1 MESTADQL
9 VVILGQTASGK
20 SQLGLEIA
28 QAYNGEIIAA
38 DSRTIYRGMDIGTA
52 KPSAA
57 DQAVVMHYGLDLV
70 TPDETFSAAAFKHYA
85 ENVVKDI
92 WVQHKLPI
100 IVGGSGLYIDGLVYD
115 FSFQDTADPQL
126 RSELEELDLDALAQ
140 RAEALGI
147 EPDHVNFLNKRHLV
161 RAIERGGKVGGRRP
175 NLPPNILL
183 IGLRIQKEV
192 LDQRIAE
199 RVNTMFANGLIEEVQ
214 SLIKQYGVDAP
225 GLLAPGYKAVIQH
238 LNGDISLAE
247 AKEIFIRND
256 RRLAKRQQT
265 WFKRNPDIV
274 WCDNTDEAKQKIGG
288 FLSEFDTIH
297 T

>member
-20 SQLGLEIA
+20 SQLGVEIA

-38 DSRTIYRGMDIGTA
+38 DSRTIYRDMDIGTA

-70 TPDETFSAAAFKHYA
+70 TPDESFSAAAFKRYA

-92 WVQHKLPI
+92 WSQHKLPI

-115 FSFQDTADPQL
+115 FSFQDPADLQL
-126 RSELEELDLDALAQ
+126 RNELEELDLEALAQ
-140 RAEALGI
+140 RADALGI
-147 EPDHVNFLNKRHLV
+147 ESEHVNFLNKRHLV
-161 RAIERGGKVGGRRP
+161 RAIERGGKVGDRRP
-175 NLPPNILL
+175 DLPSNVLL
-183 IGLRIQKEV
+183 VGLRIQKEV

-199 RVNTMFANGLIEEVQ
+199 RVNTMFDNGLIEEVRN
-214 SLIKQYGVDAP
+214 LVKQYGANAP

-238 LNGDISLAE
+238 LNGDISLEE

-256 RRLAKRQQT
+256 RRLAKRQLT
-265 WFKRNPDIV
+265 WFKRNPDII
-274 WCDNTDEAKQKIGG
+274 WCDSAAEAKDKIEA

>member
-1 MESTADQL
+1 MESTADPL

-20 SQLGLEIA
+20 SQLGLEVA
-28 QAYNGEIIAA
+28 QAHNGEIIAA

-52 KPSAA
+52 KPSQT
-57 DQAVVMHYGLDLV
+57 DQAVVMHHGLDLV
-70 TPDETFSAAAFKHYA
+70 APDEVFSAAAFKRYA

-92 WVQHKLPI
+92 WSQHKLPI
-100 IVGGSGLYIDGLVYD
+100 VVGGSGLYIDGLIYD
-115 FSFQDTADPQL
+115 FSFQIVADPAL
-126 RSELEELDLDALAQ
+126 RAELESLDLQALAE

-147 EPDHVNFLNKRHLV
+147 KPDHVDFLNKRHLA
-161 RAIERGGKVGGRRP
+161 RAIERGGKVGDRRP
-175 NLPPNILL
+175 NLPPNVLL

-199 RVNTMFANGLIEEVQ
+199 RVNTMFDNGLIEEVQ
-214 SLIKQYGVDAP
+214 NLVKQYGAHAP
-225 GLLAPGYKAVIQH
+225 GLLAPGYKATIQH
-238 LNGDISLAE
+238 LKGEISLEE
-247 AKEIFIRND
+247 AKEVFIRND

-265 WFKRNPDIV
+265 WFKRNPDII
-274 WCDNTDEAKQKIGG
+274 WCDSAAEAKDKIEA